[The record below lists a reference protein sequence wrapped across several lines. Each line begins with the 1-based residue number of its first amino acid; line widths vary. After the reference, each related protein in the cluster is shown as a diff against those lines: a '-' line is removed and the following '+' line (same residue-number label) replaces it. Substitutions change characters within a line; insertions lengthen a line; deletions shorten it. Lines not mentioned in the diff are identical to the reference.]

1 MCTSIF
7 VKAAAAR
14 RLLPTL
20 PCGFTT
26 ISWEALRPLP
36 ASQALL
42 AQGASPFMPSLLFL
56 TSALLTPSDP
66 NSTVL
71 EYSQCCFEKSFFPHP
86 FFLSVARKPRRQ
98 SRLLFSKQCVCSSVY
113 LWILLSNGGK
123 VSLPPTHPP
132 LLPRLSIINSYLHLR
147 KPGAIGKGKQANEN
161 WFVYSNCRWGG
172 SQLLS
177 HKRPECSFHC
187 CSQVSNLCTAPYLA
201 IKRLYT
207 RGTFYKKG
215 YTDILLFLPMLQNI
229 AHA

>member
-86 FFLSVARKPRRQ
+86 FFLSVARKPRRKEAGCF
-98 SRLLFSKQCVCSSVY
+98 SANNVFALLFTYEFYFPMVEKFLCH
-113 LWILLSNGGK
+113 
-123 VSLPPTHPP
+123 PPT
-132 LLPRLSIINSYLHLR
+132 
-147 KPGAIGKGKQANEN
+147 
-161 WFVYSNCRWGG
+161 
-172 SQLLS
+172 
-177 HKRPECSFHC
+177 RPCSR
-187 CSQVSNLCTAPYLA
+187 A
-201 IKRLYT
+201 
-207 RGTFYKKG
+207 
-215 YTDILLFLPMLQNI
+215 
-229 AHA
+229 